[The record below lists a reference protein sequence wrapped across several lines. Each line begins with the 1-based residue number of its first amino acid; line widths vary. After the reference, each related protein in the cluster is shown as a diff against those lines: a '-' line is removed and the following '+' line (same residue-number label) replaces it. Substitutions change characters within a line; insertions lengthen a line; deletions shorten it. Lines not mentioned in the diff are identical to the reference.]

1 MELPAQLGPA
11 RLTCDVIAYKRD
23 NQPILEHNMW
33 KKDSPEPAIP
43 VLDPVQPGPVR
54 RNPIQRD
61 PVERLK
67 ERAVIGTAIVI
78 QGEVRGGQD
87 LLVNGQVEGKVS
99 LANQSLTVGRE
110 GRIKADMFA
119 KLISIEGFV
128 EGTIQGE
135 EKIVLRGTGSVRGN
149 LIAPQVVLEEGCRFK
164 GSIDMGD
171 NDDDREV
178 AATDGSESRSAGSS
192 VHDAPDSLEAV
203 SEPVIAAESASPLP
217 KA

>member
-1 MELPAQLGPA
+1 
-11 RLTCDVIAYKRD
+11 
-23 NQPILEHNMW
+23 MW
-33 KKDSPEPAIP
+33 KKDSPEPSIP
-43 VLDPVQPGPVR
+43 ALDPIQPKPVP

-67 ERAVIGTAIVI
+67 ERAVVGTAIVI

-87 LLVNGQVEGKVS
+87 LLVNGRVEGKVS

-171 NDDDREV
+171 NDDDQEV
-178 AATDGSESRSAGSS
+178 PAADGSESRSAGSS
-192 VHDAPDSLEAV
+192 AHDAPDSVEAV
-203 SEPVIAAESASPLP
+203 SEPVVSAETASPLP

>member
-1 MELPAQLGPA
+1 
-11 RLTCDVIAYKRD
+11 
-23 NQPILEHNMW
+23 MW
-33 KKDSPEPAIP
+33 KKESPEPSIP
-43 VLDPVQPGPVR
+43 AVDAVQPGPEP
-54 RNPIQRD
+54 RNPIQRN
-61 PVERLK
+61 PVKRLK

-78 QGEVRGGQD
+78 HGEVSGGQD
-87 LLVNGQVEGKVS
+87 LLVNGRIEGKLS
-99 LANQSLTVGRE
+99 LANQTLTVGRE

-119 KLISIEGFV
+119 KLVSIEGSV

-171 NDDDREV
+171 NNDDQESSAVDGKESQSEDSTV
-178 AATDGSESRSAGSS
+178 DAALASPG
-192 VHDAPDSLEAV
+192 VV
-203 SEPVIAAESASPLP
+203 SEPVISTETASPFP

>member
-1 MELPAQLGPA
+1 
-11 RLTCDVIAYKRD
+11 
-23 NQPILEHNMW
+23 MW
-33 KKDSPEPAIP
+33 KKDSPEPSISAM
-43 VLDPVQPGPVR
+43 DPIQPGSVP

-67 ERAVIGTAIVI
+67 ERAVIGTAII
-78 QGEVRGGQD
+78 IHGEVSGAQD
-87 LLVNGQVEGKVS
+87 LLVNGRVEGKLS
-99 LANQSLTVGRE
+99 LANQCLTVGRE

-119 KLISIEGFV
+119 RLISIEGYV

-149 LIAPQVVLEEGCRFK
+149 LNAPQVVLEEGCRFK

-171 NDDDREV
+171 NDDHQESSG
-178 AATDGSESRSAGSS
+178 DGGESLSADSI
-192 VHDAPDSLEAV
+192 VDDAPASRRVV
-203 SEPVIAAESASPLP
+203 SEPVIPARTTSPFP

>member
-1 MELPAQLGPA
+1 
-11 RLTCDVIAYKRD
+11 
-23 NQPILEHNMW
+23 MW
-33 KKDSPEPAIP
+33 KKESPEPSIP
-43 VLDPVQPGPVR
+43 AVDPVQPGPAP
-54 RNPIQRD
+54 RNPIQRN
-61 PVERLK
+61 PVKRLK

-78 QGEVRGGQD
+78 HGEVSGGQD
-87 LLVNGQVEGKVS
+87 LLVNGRIEGKVS
-99 LANQSLTVGRE
+99 LANQTLTVGRE

-119 KLISIEGFV
+119 KLVSIEGSV

-171 NDDDREV
+171 KNDDQESSAV
-178 AATDGSESRSAGSS
+178 DGKESQSEDST
-192 VHDAPDSLEAV
+192 VDAVLASPGVV
-203 SEPVIAAESASPLP
+203 SEPVISTETASPFP

>member
-1 MELPAQLGPA
+1 
-11 RLTCDVIAYKRD
+11 
-23 NQPILEHNMW
+23 MW

-43 VLDPVQPGPVR
+43 AVNPIQPEPAP
-54 RNPIQRD
+54 RNPIQRG
-61 PVERLK
+61 PVDRLK
-67 ERAVIGTAIVI
+67 ERAIIGAAIVI
-78 QGEVRGGQD
+78 HGEVSGGQD
-87 LLVNGQVEGKVS
+87 LLVNGRIEGKLS

-119 KLISIEGFV
+119 KLISIEGDV

-171 NDDDREV
+171 NDDDQEPAAAGGRESQGADSTAAAAPASPGVV
-178 AATDGSESRSAGSS
+178 AEPARSAQ
-192 VHDAPDSLEAV
+192 AT
-203 SEPVIAAESASPLP
+203 SPFP

>member
-1 MELPAQLGPA
+1 
-11 RLTCDVIAYKRD
+11 
-23 NQPILEHNMW
+23 MW
-33 KKDSPEPAIP
+33 KKDSPEPSNP
-43 VLDPVQPGPVR
+43 SLDPIQPGAVP

-61 PVERLK
+61 AVERLK

-78 QGEVRGGQD
+78 HGEVSGAQD
-87 LLVNGQVEGKVS
+87 LLVNGRIEGKLS

-110 GRIKADMFA
+110 GRVKADMFA
-119 KLISIEGFV
+119 RLISIEGYV

-171 NDDDREV
+171 NDDDRE
-178 AATDGSESRSAGSS
+178 ASTDGGESRSSDLIMG
-192 VHDAPDSLEAV
+192 DATASPKVV
-203 SEPVIAAESASPLP
+203 SEPVISAQTASAFP

>member
-1 MELPAQLGPA
+1 
-11 RLTCDVIAYKRD
+11 
-23 NQPILEHNMW
+23 MW
-33 KKDSPEPAIP
+33 KKDSPEPSIP
-43 VLDPVQPGPVR
+43 AVDPIQPKSVP
-54 RNPIQRD
+54 RNPIQRN

-67 ERAVIGTAIVI
+67 ERAVIGTDII
-78 QGEVRGGQD
+78 IHGEVSGGQD
-87 LLVNGQVEGKVS
+87 LLVNGRIEGKLS

-119 KLISIEGFV
+119 KLISIEGYV
-128 EGTIQGE
+128 EGTVQGE

-171 NDDDREV
+171 SDDDQEPSAADGRESLSADSTAV
-178 AATDGSESRSAGSS
+178 AVPASPG
-192 VHDAPDSLEAV
+192 AV
-203 SEPVIAAESASPLP
+203 AEPVISAQTTPPYP

>member
-1 MELPAQLGPA
+1 
-11 RLTCDVIAYKRD
+11 
-23 NQPILEHNMW
+23 MW
-33 KKDSPEPAIP
+33 KKDSPEPSIP
-43 VLDPVQPGPVR
+43 AVDPIPPKPVP
-54 RNPIQRD
+54 RNPIQRA

-67 ERAVIGTAIVI
+67 ERAVIGTDIVI
-78 QGEVRGGQD
+78 HGEVSGGQD
-87 LLVNGQVEGKVS
+87 LLVNGRIEGKLS

-119 KLISIEGFV
+119 KLISIEGHV

-171 NDDDREV
+171 NEDDQEPSAADGRESQGADSTADAAPASPSVV
-178 AATDGSESRSAGSS
+178 AG
-192 VHDAPDSLEAV
+192 
-203 SEPVIAAESASPLP
+203 PVISARTTSPYP

>member
-1 MELPAQLGPA
+1 
-11 RLTCDVIAYKRD
+11 
-23 NQPILEHNMW
+23 MW
-33 KKDSPEPAIP
+33 KKDSPEPNIP
-43 VLDPVQPGPVR
+43 AMDPIQPRDAP

-78 QGEVRGGQD
+78 HGEVSGAQD
-87 LLVNGQVEGKVS
+87 LLVNGQIEGKLS
-99 LANQSLTVGRE
+99 LADQSLTVGRE

-119 KLISIEGFV
+119 KLISIEGYV

-135 EKIVLRGTGSVRGN
+135 EKIVLRGSGSVRGN

-171 NDDDREV
+171 TDDDQESSG
-178 AATDGSESRSAGSS
+178 DGGDSLSADSI
-192 VHDAPDSLEAV
+192 VDDAPASPRVV
-203 SEPVIAAESASPLP
+203 SEPVISARTTSAFP

>member
-1 MELPAQLGPA
+1 
-11 RLTCDVIAYKRD
+11 
-23 NQPILEHNMW
+23 MW
-33 KKDSPEPAIP
+33 KKDSPETSIPAADRI
-43 VLDPVQPGPVR
+43 QPASVP

-78 QGEVRGGQD
+78 HGEVSGGQD
-87 LLVNGQVEGKVS
+87 LLVHGRIEGKLS

-119 KLISIEGFV
+119 KLISIEGYV

-135 EKIVLRGTGSVRGN
+135 EKIILRGTGSVRGN

-171 NDDDREV
+171 DDDDPESSAV
-178 AATDGSESRSAGSS
+178 DGKESEDAGSTVNAAQAS
-192 VHDAPDSLEAV
+192 PGVV
-203 SEPVIAAESASPLP
+203 SEPIISTETGSPFP

>member
-1 MELPAQLGPA
+1 
-11 RLTCDVIAYKRD
+11 
-23 NQPILEHNMW
+23 MW
-33 KKDSPEPAIP
+33 KKDSPEPSIP
-43 VLDPVQPGPVR
+43 AMDPIQPGTVPP
-54 RNPIQRD
+54 NPIQRD

-78 QGEVRGGQD
+78 HGEVSGGQD
-87 LLVNGQVEGKVS
+87 LLVNGRIEGKLS
-99 LANQSLTVGRE
+99 LASHSLTVGRE

-119 KLISIEGFV
+119 KLISIEGYV

-171 NDDDREV
+171 NDDYQESSSG
-178 AATDGSESRSAGSS
+178 DGGESLGADSIVG
-192 VHDAPDSLEAV
+192 DAPTSPRVV
-203 SEPVIAAESASPLP
+203 SEPVISAQTTSPFP

>member
-1 MELPAQLGPA
+1 M
-11 RLTCDVIAYKRD
+11 
-23 NQPILEHNMW
+23 
-33 KKDSPEPAIP
+33 DSI
-43 VLDPVQPGPVR
+43 QPGAVP

-78 QGEVRGGQD
+78 QGEVSGAQD
-87 LLVNGQVEGKVS
+87 LLVNGRIEGKVS
-99 LANQSLTVGRE
+99 LAKQSLTVGRE

-119 KLISIEGFV
+119 KLISIEGYV

-171 NDDDREV
+171 NDDDRESS
-178 AATDGSESRSAGSS
+178 TDGGESRSS
-192 VHDAPDSLEAV
+192 DSIMDGATASPGVV
-203 SEPVIAAESASPLP
+203 SEPVISARATSALP